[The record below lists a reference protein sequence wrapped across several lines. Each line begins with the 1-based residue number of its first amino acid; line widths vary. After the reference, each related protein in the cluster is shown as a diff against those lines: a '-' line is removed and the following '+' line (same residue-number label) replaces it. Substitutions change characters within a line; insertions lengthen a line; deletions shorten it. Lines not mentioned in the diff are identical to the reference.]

1 MFKSQ
6 VRLTTF
12 HSTRR
17 DEDLS
22 SKSLILLYMPSANL
36 TLTDVEL
43 QVLLNLIGQVQASGV
58 DQMRMLLAL
67 NDKVQACF
75 DALVA
80 DSTE

>member
-1 MFKSQ
+1 MFKLQ
-6 VRLTTF
+6 VLHTTF
-12 HSTRR
+12 RSTHH

-22 SKSLILLYMPSANL
+22 SRTVISLHMPSANL

-43 QVLLNLIGQVQASGV
+43 QVLLNLISQVQASGV

-75 DALVA
+75 DALVT

>member
-6 VRLTTF
+6 VRFTTF

-75 DALVA
+75 DALA
-80 DSTE
+80 TDSTE

>member
-1 MFKSQ
+1 MEE
-6 VRLTTF
+6 RLIICLLTN
-12 HSTRR
+12 

-22 SKSLILLYMPSANL
+22 SKSVISLYMPSANL

-43 QVLLNLIGQVQASGV
+43 QVLLNLISQVQASGV

-75 DALVA
+75 DALVTE
-80 DSTE
+80 STE

>member
-1 MFKSQ
+1 LEE
-6 VRLTTF
+6 RLIICLLTN
-12 HSTRR
+12 

-22 SKSLILLYMPSANL
+22 SKSVISLYMPSANL

-43 QVLLNLIGQVQASGV
+43 QVLLNLISQVQASGV

-75 DALVA
+75 DALVTE
-80 DSTE
+80 STE

>member
-67 NDKVQACF
+67 NDKVQSCF
-75 DALVA
+75 DTLFA